1 MIQRTMRTLGVA
13 VLGVAFAAVGAGT
26 AAADTLGL
34 DKTTG
39 GLLKPLPVEEA
50 ARTLPAPGGEQAR
63 TLPAPGGEQARTLPA
78 PGGEQ
83 ARTLPAPDGEQARTL
98 PAPAE
103 QKDPLRQLLGG
114 LPLGGAKKPTMVNL
128 PTGELTGSLSTG
140 DLLG

>member
-50 ARTLPAPGGEQAR
+50 ARTLLAPGGEQAR

-83 ARTLPAPDGEQARTL
+83 ARTLPAP
-98 PAPAE
+98 AE
-103 QKDPLRQLLGG
+103 RKDPLRQLLGG